1 MKILLFIRFSCFLAV
16 SEIVVIEWQPAIMDT
31 TPNAAPNPNQNRDF
45 VTLKPLRPSRGSS
58 SNLRASRSPSASRST
73 EQSNYQL

>member
-1 MKILLFIRFSCFLAV
+1 
-16 SEIVVIEWQPAIMDT
+16 MDT

-45 VTLKPLRPSRGSS
+45 LTLKPLRPSRGSS

-73 EQSNYQL
+73 EQTKTRDLNAIKLPATASSSSP